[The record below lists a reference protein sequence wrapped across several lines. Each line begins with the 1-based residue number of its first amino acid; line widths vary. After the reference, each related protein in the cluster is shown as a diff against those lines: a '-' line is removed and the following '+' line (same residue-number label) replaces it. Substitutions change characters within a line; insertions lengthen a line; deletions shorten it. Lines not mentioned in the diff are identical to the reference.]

1 MKATIILTSILS
13 IFALNAVGQV
23 TPNQTAPPKNP
34 NMYQN
39 SAIQVPDNRV
49 RIYSDR
55 MTNDLK
61 LNENQAK
68 QLHDFNTNSYNN
80 HQILIQNHVS
90 GAERSRIEESNQ
102 VLYDNQIRKVLSEDQ
117 YNFYNS
123 RRADYRMEWNAGEV
137 DLPTQDLRGA
147 RKPVAQPGD
156 FPAEPATE
164 PGILNSTRPA
174 TQPQNPNVP
183 QAPVPTAPR

>member
-23 TPNQTAPPKNP
+23 TPNQTATPQNP

-102 VLYDNQIRKVLSEDQ
+102 VLYDNQIRGVLSEDQ
-117 YNFYNS
+117 
-123 RRADYRMEWNAGEV
+123 
-137 DLPTQDLRGA
+137 
-147 RKPVAQPGD
+147 
-156 FPAEPATE
+156 
-164 PGILNSTRPA
+164 
-174 TQPQNPNVP
+174 
-183 QAPVPTAPR
+183 

>member
-68 QLHDFNTNSYNN
+68 QLRDFNTNSYNN
-80 HQILIQNHVS
+80 HQILIQNHIS

-102 VLYDNQIRKVLSEDQ
+102 VLYDNQIRGVLSEDQ

-123 RRADYRMEWNAGEV
+123 RRADSAWNGMQVKSIFPPKTCAV
-137 DLPTQDLRGA
+137 RASQWLNPDIFRQSLP
-147 RKPVAQPGD
+147 
-156 FPAEPATE
+156 
-164 PGILNSTRPA
+164 
-174 TQPQNPNVP
+174 PNQVS
-183 QAPVPTAPR
+183 